1 MLDENQKPEKP
12 EGAGTLPAALE
23 RFKWVPGQSGNPK
36 GPTPMP
42 KELRKAFRSY
52 SYIALKCLLDCLTCE
67 DHAVRLRAAEA
78 ILTRGFGRGESIVP
92 DDQETPTEGG
102 AKGQYDWSLLS
113 NEQWAR
119 FKEIQTEMKE
129 LLAKATVKPE
139 VVGELQRGK
148 G

>member
-1 MLDENQKPEKP
+1 MLDENQKLEKP
-12 EGAGTLPAALE
+12 EGARTLPAALE

-52 SYIALKCLLDCLTCE
+52 SYIALNCLLDCLTCE

-78 ILTRGFGRGESIVP
+78 ILTRGFGRGEAVIP
-92 DDQETPTEGG
+92 EDQETPPEDR
-102 AKGQYDWSLLS
+102 AAVQYNWSLLS
-113 NEQWAR
+113 NDEW
-119 FKEIQTEMKE
+119 KELTTLKASLKI
-129 LLAKATVKPE
+129 LLAKAE
-139 VVGELQRGK
+139 VPVGVEGE